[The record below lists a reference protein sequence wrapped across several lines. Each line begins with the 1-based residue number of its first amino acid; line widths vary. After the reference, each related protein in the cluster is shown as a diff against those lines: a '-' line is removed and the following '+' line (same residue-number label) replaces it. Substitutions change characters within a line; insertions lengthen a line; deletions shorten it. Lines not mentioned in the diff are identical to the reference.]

1 MPFWPSLLLLGL
13 GWLMTR
19 GRLNEP
25 VGQDQGT
32 AEAVAGYTFRYLSP
46 EVIPGC
52 WDKMDLA
59 FLIRVDQFMWDS
71 PGEWMVSPAVGA
83 ACRDYG
89 STTSRH
95 YAVGRKADAIDLM
108 LVDGDLEENYRFA
121 LARFGGVGVY
131 PDWIPFHGLHV
142 DGREGD
148 RVATWAGIRQGGEQV
163 YVAAEQ
169 AFV

>member
-1 MPFWPSLLLLGL
+1 MNAAILLLLGV
-13 GWLMTR
+13 GWLIMR
-19 GRLNEP
+19 GRNSEQMGP
-25 VGQDQGT
+25 SESVVEET
-32 AEAVAGYTFRYLSP
+32 TGYTFHYLSP

-52 WDKMDLA
+52 WDQMDLA

-121 LARFGGVGVY
+121 LTRFGGVGVY

-142 DGREGD
+142 DGREGE